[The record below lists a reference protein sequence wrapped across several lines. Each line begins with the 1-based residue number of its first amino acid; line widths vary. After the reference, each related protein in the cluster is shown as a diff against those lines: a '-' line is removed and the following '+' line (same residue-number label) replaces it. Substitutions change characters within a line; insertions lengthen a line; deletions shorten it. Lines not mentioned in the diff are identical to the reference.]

1 MGFLVYQMS
10 FEEHVVGKPLYVDPS
25 LRVCPGCKEG
35 ANIHQLKK
43 FRKGDGCEYSTL
55 CNVCEKEDRKF
66 EEGRASKTAVTVL
79 ENTIKD
85 IKKAR
90 KGGIQHGYGDVLRI
104 ACDGMGG
111 IDKTFKMVGVALQKA
126 MAAGSKPDA
135 DVGEMTLAL
144 KAAQTLLASAQLENS
159 KKNNV
164 DLSELTDEEL
174 QDILMEPA
182 RELLL
187 NSKAFRKQLLDQP
200 DVRAL
205 FAKDAGV
212 TILDNE
218 LRDPA

>member
-1 MGFLVYQMS
+1 MS
-10 FEEHVVGKPLYVDPS
+10 LEEHVAGKPLYVDPS

-43 FRKGDGCEYSTL
+43 FRKGEGQEYSTL

-66 EEGRASKTAVTVL
+66 ADSQASKTAVTVL

-90 KGGIQHGYGDVLRI
+90 KGGVQHGYGDVLRI

-111 IDKTFKMVGVALQKA
+111 IDKTFKMVGAALRKA
-126 MAAGSKPDA
+126 MEAGSNSEA
-135 DVGEMTLAL
+135 GVGEMTLAL
-144 KAAQTLLASAQLENS
+144 KAAQTLLSSAQLENS

-164 DLSELTDEEL
+164 DLSQLSDEEL

-182 RELLL
+182 KELLMS
-187 NSKAFRKQLLDQP
+187 SKEFRKQMLDNP

-205 FAKDAGV
+205 FAKDMGV
-212 TILDNE
+212 TILNNE